1 MKKILIVAHYLQTP
15 SEKGN
20 SRFTYLADML
30 TKVGFD
36 VELVTSSFSHKFKRQ
51 RRSEEVKGYKLT
63 FIYEKGYKK
72 NVSIKRVLSHNGF
85 SRKVKKYI
93 ADINADLVYLS
104 CPSDSLSKVV
114 ATTCKKKNI
123 PYILD
128 VQDLWPEAFKM
139 VVKNKLLYSLLFFGM
154 KRRMNFVYKNA
165 SYIFTVS
172 KEYADKVKSITKK
185 DNVDY
190 VYLGTDLTVFLEN
203 AEKNKFVRMDDSVY
217 LVFAGSLGN
226 SYAIKEVID
235 AVRIFRRKGYNI
247 NFKVLGEGVK
257 KEEFIS
263 YANGDT
269 FVDFTG
275 NLPYDKMCGYLS
287 SCDIAISPINSLS
300 ASSILNKVG
309 DYFSASLPLINTQNC
324 LEQRKMLEEN
334 NAGIN
339 TENDSEK
346 IADTIE
352 IYLLDKIR
360 MKENGSNAYLL
371 AKKYFD
377 RKITYVKIIDKIKEM
392 TL

>member
-1 MKKILIVAHYLQTP
+1 M
-15 SEKGN
+15 
-20 SRFTYLADML
+20 
-30 TKVGFD
+30 
-36 VELVTSSFSHKFKRQ
+36 
-51 RRSEEVKGYKLT
+51 
-63 FIYEKGYKK
+63 
-72 NVSIKRVLSHNGF
+72 
-85 SRKVKKYI
+85 
-93 ADINADLVYLS
+93 
-104 CPSDSLSKVV
+104 
-114 ATTCKKKNI
+114 
-123 PYILD
+123 
-128 VQDLWPEAFKM
+128 
-139 VVKNKLLYSLLFFGM
+139 
-154 KRRMNFVYKNA
+154 
-165 SYIFTVS
+165 
-172 KEYADKVKSITKK
+172 
-185 DNVDY
+185 
-190 VYLGTDLTVFLEN
+190 
-203 AEKNKFVRMDDSVY
+203 
-217 LVFAGSLGN
+217 
-226 SYAIKEVID
+226 
-235 AVRIFRRKGYNI
+235 RRKGYNI